1 MKFDI
6 KDIIWTP
13 LDIIS
18 VEGGNVLHI
27 MKDSDSGYQGFGEA
41 YFSELKINQ
50 TKGWNIHYKYQCILA
65 VPFGKIIF
73 SFFNPSSK
81 KKKIIKITISKKN
94 NYTIIIPSGIWFS
107 FKSLTKISI
116 VTNILNNIHDNEEMG
131 KSNNINGIKIK

>member
-1 MKFDI
+1 MTVKSVKFI
-6 KDIIWTP
+6 KNKIITNQKGDIIKY
-13 LDIIS
+13 INKNS
-18 VEGGNVLHI
+18 
-27 MKDSDSGYQGFGEA
+27 KYFSKFGEA

-73 SFFNPSSK
+73 SFFNPNSK